1 MLLLK
6 TPTPSSLLITTNAI
20 DPHQSEVSRLTFLV
34 IVLARRVCQIPRCFV
49 REKLFPFLKVLLKGL

>member
-6 TPTPSSLLITTNAI
+6 NPTPSLLITTNAI

-34 IVLARRVCQIPRCFV
+34 IVLARRVCQIPRCCV
-49 REKLFPFLKVLLKGL
+49 SERLFPFLKVLLKGL